1 MKKRVKPD
9 IAGVIDNMRQQ
20 LASLEK
26 KIDILIGR
34 TSSRPFDEKNY
45 LRSAQPADQPPRY
58 AERKQENRFRER
70 VLHKAI
76 CADCRK
82 ECEVPFK
89 PSPDRP
95 VYCKECFSK
104 RKNGGTFNAK
114 PYKEPEKKKEDIVQI
129 TRKSAAA
136 KKKSSLRH
144 KKKRS

>member
-1 MKKRVKPD
+1 MSKRVKPD
-9 IAGVIDNMRQQ
+9 VAGLIDSLQQQ
-20 LASLEK
+20 LISLDK
-26 KIDILIGR
+26 KIDVLIGR
-34 TSSRPFDEKNY
+34 TSPRPFDEKNY
-45 LRSAQPADQPPRY
+45 LRSAQPADQSNRY

-70 VLHKAI
+70 TLHKAI

-89 PSPDRP
+89 PSLDRP

-114 PYKEPEKKKEDIVQI
+114 TPEKKKEEVVQI
-129 TRKSAAA
+129 TRKPAAA
-136 KKKSSLRH
+136 KKKPSVRH